1 MATAAPWINWRQAF
15 QGAKTW
21 VAELGALR
29 LCVRPAAA
37 SSRGEFAGYIDG
49 QCVGFWDS
57 PEVAKTHV
65 ANLALLPLPNTTRW
79 TAQRKAEI
87 VAAVRSGLISL
98 NEACRRYNL
107 TSEEFASWQHH
118 FERHGVAGLR
128 VRRNPGV
135 HRQ

>member
-1 MATAAPWINWRQAF
+1 MATSAPWINWRRPA
-15 QGAKTW
+15 QGGKTW

-29 LCVRPAAA
+29 LHVRPAAA

-57 PEVAKTHV
+57 PEVAKIQV
-65 ANLALLPLPNTTRW
+65 LRLALLPLPNTTRW
-79 TAQRKAEI
+79 TAHRKAEI

-118 FERHGVAGLR
+118 FETHGVSGLR
-128 VRRNPGV
+128 VTRGPGV
-135 HRQ
+135 HGQ